1 MTKSKYGLQRDTII
15 VSVLT
20 FLNLIATLSLCK
32 RIILVISEWHAEVL
46 RQRGH
51 VTYFQMAQKSVCVCV
66 DRQRQWKRRKREN
79 DK

>member
-66 DRQRQWKRRKREN
+66 CRQTKTVEKEEKRE
-79 DK
+79 

>member
-46 RQRGH
+46 RQRGQ
-51 VTYFQMAQKSVCVCV
+51 VTYFQMAQKSVCVC
-66 DRQRQWKRRKREN
+66 RQTKTVEKEEKRE
-79 DK
+79 